1 MVAQEIVPPSSVLL
15 LVGREDFT
23 PPTTFGGRACV
34 ATVDCVA
41 IAVASVNV
49 SPTSVTLAPTM
60 DRTDL
65 IRLLD
70 VEIESEGLLSLRDVY
85 SREYDVMGVPAGL
98 VRVVVWGDSESEP
111 TELAI
116 HVRPGS

>member
-1 MVAQEIVPPSSVLL
+1 VALEIVPPSSVLL
-15 LVGREDFT
+15 LVGREEFT

-65 IRLLD
+65 VRLAD

-85 SREYDVMGVPAGL
+85 SREYDAMGVVPGL
-98 VRVVVWGDSESEP
+98 TRVVVWGDSESEP
-111 TELAI
+111 SELAI
-116 HVRPGS
+116 HAVSGS